1 MPFSSNNVSSPVS
14 PDNLAPVPSDAAVN
28 RNVRALLDRAERAHF
43 YGTITIRYE
52 NGYAVHVRREES
64 ILPSRIS
71 VNGTSTGGS
80 DVR

>member
-1 MPFSSNNVSSPVS
+1 MSQFDNKSPNNLTPATVMP
-14 PDNLAPVPSDAAVN
+14 AASDAVVN
-28 RNVRALLDRAERAHF
+28 RNVRALLDRAERTRF

-71 VNGTSTGGS
+71 TTTGTATGGTQ
-80 DVR
+80 